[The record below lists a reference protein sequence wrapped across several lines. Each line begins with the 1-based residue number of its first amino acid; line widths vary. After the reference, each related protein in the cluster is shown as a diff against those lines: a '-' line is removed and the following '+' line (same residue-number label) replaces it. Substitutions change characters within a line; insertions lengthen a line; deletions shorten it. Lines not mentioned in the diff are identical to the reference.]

1 MSSSHQASPALN
13 NFHRLLAQVGSA
25 THQVVSPEKPWC
37 EVDGVTIQLEL
48 LEWPSYHCI
57 LITFTDHNFEIKDA
71 DTLAYL
77 LNLNRQIAK
86 ESPFSTLFALD
97 ETGKHLQLHQKV
109 QVDDLP
115 VWTIDRYFKETI
127 ERLQSMFIYTAE

>member
-1 MSSSHQASPALN
+1 MTSSHQASPNLS
-13 NFHRLLAQVGSA
+13 NFHRLLHQVSTA
-25 THQVVSPEKPWC
+25 TQQVVSPEKPWC
-37 EVDGVTIQLEL
+37 EIDGVLIALEL

-57 LITFTDHNFEIKDA
+57 LVTFTDKNFEIRDA

-97 ETGKHLQLHQKV
+97 ETGKHLQLHQRI
-109 QVDDLP
+109 QVGDLP

-127 ERLQSMFIYTAE
+127 ERLQSMFVYTAE